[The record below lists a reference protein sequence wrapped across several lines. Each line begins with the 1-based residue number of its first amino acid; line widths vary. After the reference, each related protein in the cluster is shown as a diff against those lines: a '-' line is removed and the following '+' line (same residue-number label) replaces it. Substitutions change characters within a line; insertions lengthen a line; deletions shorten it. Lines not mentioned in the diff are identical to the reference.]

1 MSQHP
6 RWTRGKILKWTRQY
20 PSPARVFKVNN
31 LPETSDL
38 VLVSNGPKIY
48 RPEIGHVSIKP
59 RELPTWHT
67 PLPWEWYVLF
77 SQKFHF
83 SFNWWNKSNS
93 IWKWPKL
100 SQTLISVNFFVYF
113 IILISFSL
121 SLFLSFHFVSFPF
134 HCLVWKWMER
144 ESEEEKKRRR
154 EWKWLGIN
162 WCTCGGICPELC
174 RRGRRWYRRWLLG
187 FRPRPL
193 GGTPGKM
200 FAVAVVV
207 SPWPFLV
214 LFLPLSNY
222 FLFKAQF
229 DLFLYFF

>member
-1 MSQHP
+1 M
-6 RWTRGKILKWTRQY
+6 
-20 PSPARVFKVNN
+20 
-31 LPETSDL
+31 
-38 VLVSNGPKIY
+38 
-48 RPEIGHVSIKP
+48 
-59 RELPTWHT
+59 
-67 PLPWEWYVLF
+67 
-77 SQKFHF
+77 
-83 SFNWWNKSNS
+83 
-93 IWKWPKL
+93 
-100 SQTLISVNFFVYF
+100 YF

-154 EWKWLGIN
+154 EWKWLGRN

-222 FLFKAQF
+222 FLFFVLSLIWFIFVFFLKFVVYLGMSLIVYGGWRRWLRHLTLFGCRENVTKGLGKKCFFFFKFFISIRWKWGRQF
-229 DLFLYFF
+229 YFIFSFYCWSFGFVLFFVFSLATYSLSFKVPKLILLFSCTKF